1 VKNQQRSPSHA
12 WRVRLFLASFAICLH
27 FDCFKT
33 VYAQPE
39 PVQQDLSEA
48 LIPKTSAMFSNRGY
62 VRSRVGDVKGA
73 VEDFDKAI
81 EMDEK
86 NVEAFSGRGYLRL
99 YDGDQSE
106 AMADFNRALAISPHD
121 TSALCG
127 RGQANANM
135 GNEKEALADF
145 NLAIKLDPSNAPS
158 YIFRGY
164 HLERH
169 GDQPRAIAD
178 FDQTIKLDPTNALA
192 YCYRGTAR
200 QAVKDNQGA
209 VSDFSKVIKFDPRY
223 AWAYY
228 RRGQARDQLRDHSGA
243 ISDFN
248 QYIKLKPT
256 DPWGYRA
263 RGFTHQEIGA
273 LKAAIRDYTKS
284 IELEKTDPWTFSAR
298 GFLRGKIGDT
308 KGSIADYKQAAQL
321 ERKTVS
327 SSAKK
332 TTIKNKSDTT
342 HKATTSATT
351 SATTANES
359 NTSNTSTNAS
369 NTSNAANTSNTSHP
383 SNASNTSNA
392 SNSSDASNTSHPS
405 NASNAS
411 NASNDLTSAGTQP
424 TISLITNPA
433 VYSFSAKTLA
443 EAQQKFGPPISKI
456 KQILIFHRPGPN
468 CQTMMW
474 DADKGIFCIFMANK
488 NFDAYFK
495 GNLGH
500 ELLHLLNA
508 KLCDPYVE
516 GLCSVF
522 GEEALDNES
531 DGSLYQALLESTPF
545 YRETYQL
552 MKSLKASV
560 SPESYSSILRFAKFD
575 RAKQWMHIDINEWLA
590 SIPSAEQ
597 NIARKLIEQSAGGV
611 QAKMPRDDM
620 YVFVRPKQQSGSFQ
634 P

>member
-1 VKNQQRSPSHA
+1 MKNQQRSPSPA

-33 VYAQPE
+33 VYAEPE

-48 LIPKTSAMFSNRGY
+48 LIPKTSSMFSNRGY
-62 VRSRVGDVKGA
+62 VRSRVGDAEGA
-73 VEDFDKAI
+73 MEDFDKAI

-106 AMADFNRALAISPHD
+106 AMADFNRALAIAPHD

-200 QAVKDNQGA
+200 EAVKDNQGA
-209 VSDFSKVIKFDPRY
+209 VSDFSKVIKFDPKY

-228 RRGQARDQLRDHSGA
+228 RRGQARDQLRDRSGA

-263 RGFTHQEIGA
+263 RGFTHQELGA

-327 SSAKK
+327 SSAKSP
-332 TTIKNKSDTT
+332 TIKNKSEST
-342 HKATTSATT
+342 HKATTSATA
-351 SATTANES
+351 ATE
-359 NTSNTSTNAS
+359 
-369 NTSNAANTSNTSHP
+369 
-383 SNASNTSNA
+383 SNASNTS
-392 SNSSDASNTSHPS
+392 SNSSNELAS
-405 NASNAS
+405 AE
-411 NASNDLTSAGTQP
+411 TQS
-424 TISLITNPA
+424 TISLITNPE
-433 VYSFSAKTLA
+433 VYAFSAKTLA
-443 EAQQKFGPPISKI
+443 EAQQKFGPPITKI

-488 NFDAYFK
+488 KLDAYFK

-522 GEEALDNES
+522 GEEALDNKS

-560 SPESYSSILRFAKFD
+560 SPESYSSIFRFAKFD

-590 SIPSAEQ
+590 SIPSEEQ
-597 NIARKLIEQSAGGV
+597 NIARKLIEQSAEGV
-611 QAKMPRDDM
+611 QAKLPKDDM